1 MQAIKELSKRPS
13 FHVILT
19 SVPQI
24 VASLG
29 RAVLK
34 NDRIRIRMNAKIVK
48 PMTEIHPEKN
58 GKNNSKICSM
68 VALKH
73 LKDK

>member
-34 NDRIRIRMNAKIVK
+34 NDRIRIKMNAKIVK
-48 PMTEIHPEKN
+48 PMTDIYPAKN
-58 GKNNSKICSM
+58 CKRITDLFHG
-68 VALKH
+68 L
-73 LKDK
+73 